1 METRLVWNR
10 IPRTGKG
17 TAMVKPGS
25 QDDPS
30 RTRMARGLAQK
41 IQSFAQ
47 AGVTHIRR
55 GVDVEQLAGS
65 PGEAGPATCDWG
77 APRPAPSQPQPAS
90 APADD
95 RVAALERLRCKV
107 AVCTRC
113 PHLARTRQNTVFGVG
128 NPYPRLVFLGEAPGA
143 DEDAQGIPFVGRAG
157 QKLTEIIERGM
168 GLRREDV
175 YILNTIKCRPPGNRV
190 PTPDEAANCR
200 EYLDAQLEI
209 LKPEFVCCLGLTAA
223 QHLLGTAE
231 PLGRLRGRLYDYR
244 GMRVVCT
251 YHPSYILRFPEVGR
265 PAVWQD
271 IQMLMKAMGLPLP
284 GK

>member
-1 METRLVWNR
+1 MASELPRNTPPTLRL
-10 IPRTGKG
+10 
-17 TAMVKPGS
+17 
-25 QDDPS
+25 
-30 RTRMARGLAQK
+30 ARGLAQK
-41 IQSFAQ
+41 LRGFAD

-55 GVDVEQLAGS
+55 PKAARQPAAGAEVSPPLPQSSLAAQGAPES
-65 PGEAGPATCDWG
+65 PGAA
-77 APRPAPSQPQPAS
+77 AL
-90 APADD
+90 DD
-95 RVAALERLRCKV
+95 RLAALERLRCKV

-128 NPYPRLVFLGEAPGA
+128 NPRPRLVFMGEAPGA

-168 GLRREDV
+168 RLRREDV
-175 YILNTIKCRPPGNRV
+175 YILNTIKCRPPGNRP
-190 PTPDEAANCR
+190 PTPDEATNCR

-209 LKPEFVCCLGLTAA
+209 LKPEFLCCLGVTAA
-223 QHLLGTAE
+223 QRLLDTSE
-231 PLGRLRGRLYDYR
+231 PIGRLRGRFYDYR
-244 GMRVVCT
+244 GIRVMCT
-251 YHPSYILRFPEVGR
+251 YHPSYILRFPEAAR